1 MQSTIS
7 LAKCRLNEWLC
18 VAEPIWFVYIYLAPC
33 LSVVFNAGSLGAH
46 WSHCLPGWF
55 FGLAWRNREIVSNL
69 FPQMRRRRQSWKRA
83 IERQKKRER
92 KSEIVK
98 SHIYCP
104 NCAFFAAAHKY
115 ACMCMCV
122 CVCVFVCALSVI
134 TKVINEPAYA
144 CAYMCTSPLSLSL
157 FPSLCDCI
165 TKSAESHVCVFVC
178 VGTQCVCATR
188 IITNKQNVYWLP
200 FLRSSLFFIFV
211 FAEFANNFNTQ
222 MSAVSR
228 NMYYKSSTVKRR
240 KRANRFSPGQ
250 TEKEESC

>member
-46 WSHCLPGWF
+46 WSHCLPVWF

-83 IERQKKRER
+83 IERENKEGEKEWDR
-92 KSEIVK
+92 KV
-98 SHIYCP
+98 
-104 NCAFFAAAHKY
+104 AHLLSKLCVFRCRTQV
-115 ACMCMCV
+115 CMHV

-240 KRANRFSPGQ
+240 KRANPFSPGQ